1 MLVLVKQKGEN
12 MDLGWGNEKASKFV
26 TNVGLIT
33 SEGQN
38 GANIMAAEWTYYVSW
53 SPALIAVHLGG
64 GKTAKA
70 TSENIMA
77 TREFGVSIAASDQ
90 HIFSSIAGGS
100 TGREVDKIA
109 VLREMGAQFYPSK
122 SIKPLLLRGAASNIE
137 CKLLEAKELGDHTM
151 FIGEVVSIET
161 DQAKSPLL
169 YSFGKY
175 YKEGER
181 LHKPEQAVLDK
192 IELLKAK
199 FAKKK

>member
-1 MLVLVKQKGEN
+1 

-33 SEGQN
+33 TDGPNGQ
-38 GANIMAAEWTYYVSW
+38 NIMAAEWTYYVSW

-70 TSENIMA
+70 TSENIMK
-77 TREFGVSIAASDQ
+77 TREFGVNIASSDQ
-90 HIFSSIAGGS
+90 NVIASIAGGS

-109 VLREMGAQFYPSK
+109 ILREMGAQFYPSK
-122 SIKPLLLRGAASNIE
+122 NIKPVLLRGAATNVE
-137 CKLLEAKELGDHTM
+137 CRLVEAKELGDHTM
-151 FIGEVVSIET
+151 FIGEVASIDT
-161 DQAKSPLL
+161 DLAKEPLL

-175 YKEGER
+175 YAMGER

-192 IELLKAK
+192 IEQLKAK
-199 FAKKK
+199 HSKKKA

>member
-1 MLVLVKQKGEN
+1 

-33 SEGQN
+33 TEGPN

-90 HIFSSIAGGS
+90 NVISSIAGGS
-100 TGREVDKIA
+100 TGREVDKIS
-109 VLREMGAQFYPSK
+109 VLKEMGAQFYASK
-122 SIKPLLLRGAASNIE
+122 GIKPLLLRGAATNIE
-137 CKLLEAKELGDHTM
+137 CRLIEAKELGDHTM
-151 FIGEVVSIET
+151 FIGEMVSIET
-161 DQAKSPLL
+161 DLAKSPLL

-175 YKEGER
+175 YKEGEK
-181 LHKPEQAVLDK
+181 LHKPEQGVLDK
-192 IELLKAK
+192 IEQLKAK
-199 FAKKK
+199 FAKRKA

>member
-1 MLVLVKQKGEN
+1 

-33 SEGQN
+33 TEGPN

-90 HIFSSIAGGS
+90 HVISSIAGGS
-100 TGREVDKIA
+100 SGRDVGKIS
-109 VLREMGAQFYPSK
+109 VLKEMGAQFYPSK
-122 SIKPLLLRGAASNIE
+122 QIKPLLLKGAATNIE
-137 CKLLEAKELGDHTM
+137 CRLIEAKELGDHTM
-151 FIGEVVSIET
+151 FIGEMVSIET
-161 DQAKSPLL
+161 DMAKEPLL

-175 YKEGER
+175 YAVGER
-181 LHKPEQAVLDK
+181 LHKPAQDVLDN
-192 IELLKAK
+192 IEQLKAK
-199 FAKKK
+199 FAKKKA

>member
-1 MLVLVKQKGEN
+1 

-33 SEGQN
+33 TDGPN

-77 TREFGVSIAASDQ
+77 SREFGVSIAASDQ
-90 HIFSSIAGGS
+90 HVISSIAGGS
-100 TGREVDKIA
+100 SGRDVDKIS
-109 VLREMGAQFYPSK
+109 VLKEMGAQFYPSK
-122 SIKPLLLRGAASNIE
+122 AIKPMLLRGAATNIE

-161 DQAKSPLL
+161 DPAKEPLL

-175 YKEGER
+175 YGVGEK
-181 LHKPEQAVLDK
+181 LHKPEQSVLDK
-192 IELLKAK
+192 IEQLKAK
-199 FAKKK
+199 FVKHKA

>member
-1 MLVLVKQKGEN
+1 

-33 SEGQN
+33 TDGPN

-77 TREFGVSIAASDQ
+77 TREFGVSIAAADQ
-90 HIFSSIAGGS
+90 HVISSIAGGS
-100 TGREVDKIA
+100 SGRDVDKIS
-109 VLREMGAQFYPSK
+109 VLKEMGAQFYPAK
-122 SIKPLLLRGAASNIE
+122 GIKPLLLKGAATNIE
-137 CKLLEAKELGDHTM
+137 CRLIEAKELGDHTV
-151 FIGEVVSIET
+151 FIGEMLSIET
-161 DQAKSPLL
+161 DMAKEPLL

-175 YKEGER
+175 YAVGER
-181 LHKPEQAVLDK
+181 LHKPEQGVLDK
-192 IELLKAK
+192 IEQLKAK
-199 FAKKK
+199 FSKKKA

>member
-1 MLVLVKQKGEN
+1 

-33 SEGQN
+33 SEGPN

-77 TREFGVSIAASDQ
+77 SREFGVNIAAADQ
-90 HIFSSIAGGS
+90 NVIASIAGGS
-100 TGREVDKIA
+100 TGREMDKISI
-109 VLREMGAQFYPSK
+109 LKEMGVQFYPSK
-122 SIKPLLLRGAASNIE
+122 SIKPSLLRGAAINIE
-137 CKLLEAKELGDHTM
+137 CRLLEAKELGDHTM
-151 FIGEVVSIET
+151 FIGEMVSIET
-161 DQAKSPLL
+161 DPAKEPLL

-175 YKEGER
+175 YHVGER
-181 LHKPEQAVLDK
+181 LHKPEQGVLDR
-192 IELLKAK
+192 IEQLKAK
-199 FAKKK
+199 FAKGKA

>member
-1 MLVLVKQKGEN
+1 

-33 SEGQN
+33 TEGPN

-77 TREFGVSIAASDQ
+77 TREFGVSIAASGQ
-90 HIFSSIAGGS
+90 NGIASIAGGS
-100 TGREVDKIA
+100 SGRDVDKMA
-109 VLREMGAQFYPSK
+109 LLREMGAEFYPSK
-122 SIKPLLLRGAASNIE
+122 NIKPLLLRGAAINAA
-137 CKLLEAKELGDHTM
+137 CRLVEAKELGDHTM

-161 DQAKSPLL
+161 DQSKEPLL
-169 YSFGKY
+169 YSHGKY
-175 YKEGER
+175 HLLGEK
-181 LHKPEQAVLDK
+181 LHKPAQSVLDK
-192 IELLKAK
+192 TEQLKLR
-199 FAKKK
+199 FSKKKA

>member
-1 MLVLVKQKGEN
+1 

-33 SEGQN
+33 TEGPN

-90 HIFSSIAGGS
+90 HVISSIAGGS
-100 TGREVDKIA
+100 SGRDVDKIS
-109 VLREMGAQFYPSK
+109 VLKEMGAQFYPSK
-122 SIKPLLLRGAASNIE
+122 QIKPLLLRGAATNIE
-137 CKLLEAKELGDHTM
+137 CRLIEAKELGDHTM
-151 FIGEVVSIET
+151 FIGEMVSIET
-161 DQAKSPLL
+161 DMAKEPLL

-175 YKEGER
+175 YAMGER
-181 LHKPEQAVLDK
+181 LHKPAQDVLDK
-192 IELLKAK
+192 IEQLKAR
-199 FAKKK
+199 FSKKKA

>member
-1 MLVLVKQKGEN
+1 

-33 SEGQN
+33 TEGPN

-77 TREFGVSIAASDQ
+77 TREFGVSIAADDQ
-90 HIFSSIAGGS
+90 HVFSSIAGGS
-100 TGREVDKIA
+100 SGRDVDKIA
-109 VLREMGAQFYPSK
+109 VLREMGAQFYASK
-122 SIKPLLLRGAASNIE
+122 NIKPLLLKGAASSIE
-137 CKLLEAKELGDHTM
+137 CRLIEAKELGDHTM
-151 FIGEVVSIET
+151 FIGEMVSIET
-161 DQAKSPLL
+161 DMAKSPLL

-175 YKEGER
+175 YKEGEQ
-181 LHKPEQAVLDK
+181 LHKPEQGVLDK
-192 IELLKAK
+192 IEQLKAK
-199 FAKKK
+199 FAKGKA

>member
-1 MLVLVKQKGEN
+1 M
-12 MDLGWGNEKASKFV
+12 GWGNEKASKFV

-33 SEGQN
+33 TEGPN

-77 TREFGVSIAASDQ
+77 TREYGVSIAASGQ
-90 HIFSSIAGGS
+90 NGIASIAGGS
-100 TGREVDKIA
+100 SGREVDKIA
-109 VLREMGAQFYPSK
+109 VLREMGAEFYPSK
-122 SIKPLLLRGAASNIE
+122 NIKPLLLRGAAINAE
-137 CKLLEAKELGDHTM
+137 CRLVEAKELGDHTM

-161 DQAKSPLL
+161 DLAKEPLL

-175 YKEGER
+175 YLPGEK
-181 LHKPEQAVLDK
+181 LHKPEPSVLDK
-192 IELLKAK
+192 IEQLKLK
-199 FAKKK
+199 FSKKKA

>member
-1 MLVLVKQKGEN
+1 

-33 SEGQN
+33 TDGPN

-77 TREFGVSIAASDQ
+77 SREFGVSIAASDQ
-90 HIFSSIAGGS
+90 NAISSIAGGS
-100 TGREVDKIA
+100 SGRDVDKIS
-109 VLREMGAQFYPSK
+109 VLTGMGAQFYPSK
-122 SIKPLLLRGAASNIE
+122 SIKPMLLRGAAISIE
-137 CKLLEAKELGDHTM
+137 CKLVEAKELGDHTM
-151 FIGEVVSIET
+151 FIGEMVSIET
-161 DQAKSPLL
+161 DSAKEPLL
-169 YSFGKY
+169 YSFGRY
-175 YKEGER
+175 YKKGEQ

-192 IELLKAK
+192 IEQLKAK
-199 FAKKK
+199 FAKHKA